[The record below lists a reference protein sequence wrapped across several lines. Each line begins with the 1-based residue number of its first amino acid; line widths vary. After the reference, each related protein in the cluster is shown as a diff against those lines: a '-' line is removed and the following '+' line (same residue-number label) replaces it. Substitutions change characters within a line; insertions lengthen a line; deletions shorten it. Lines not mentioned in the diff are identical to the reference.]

1 MTHSK
6 VSFKRRKQRL
16 LIYLHKNKYEILL
29 LALVQH
35 LFFGVFVG
43 DMSIYLKIIWPINM
57 FFLGVA
63 SVGIFVERGRWV
75 NIIRELLF
83 ILVMVM
89 PLLLTYF
96 GVFPHFMTIMNEIY
110 IFFFLFIFVEVF
122 KFLIRPSY
130 INIDIISAAACGYF
144 LLLEIAI
151 FLMQLLYHSD
161 PKSFSGIDASSPAKI
176 FIDMIYFCSMTFTSI
191 GFGDITPTSHST
203 KLLASFFG
211 IIGQF
216 YSVIL
221 VGIIISKFGSTNRGK

>member
-6 VSFKRRKQRL
+6 ISFQRKKQRL

-29 LALVQH
+29 FALLQH
-35 LFFGVFVG
+35 LFFGVFIN
-43 DMSIYLKIIWPINM
+43 DMDFYLKIIWPVNM

-63 SVGIFVERGRWV
+63 SVGIFVERGKWI
-75 NIIRELLF
+75 NLIRELLF
-83 ILVMVM
+83 ILVLVM
-89 PLLLTYF
+89 PLSLSFF
-96 GVFPHFMTIMNEIY
+96 GIFPHFMTVMNEIY
-110 IFFFLFIFVEVF
+110 IVFFLFIFIEVF

-130 INIDIISAAACGYF
+130 INIDIISAAACGYL

-161 PKSFSGIDASSPAKI
+161 PHSFNGVDNSSPAKI
-176 FIDMIYFCSMTFTSI
+176 FIDMIYFCVMTFTSI
-191 GFGDITPTSHST
+191 GFGDITPTSHTT
-203 KLLASFFG
+203 KLVASFFG

-221 VGIIISKFGSTNRGK
+221 VGIIISKFGSMKKK

>member
-6 VSFKRRKQRL
+6 VSFKRRRKRA

-35 LFFGVFVG
+35 LFFGVFID
-43 DMSIYLKIIWPINM
+43 DMDFYLKIIWPINM

-63 SVGIFVERGRWV
+63 SVGIFVEKGKWI

-83 ILVMVM
+83 ILVLVL
-89 PLLLTYF
+89 PLSLSFF
-96 GVFPHFMTIMNEIY
+96 GVFPHFMKIMNEIY
-110 IFFFLFIFVEVF
+110 IVFFLFIFVEVF

-130 INIDIISAAACGYF
+130 INIDIISAAACGYL

-161 PKSFSGIDASSPAKI
+161 PKSFVGIDTSSPAKI

-191 GFGDITPTSHST
+191 GFGGIAPNSHIT
-203 KLLASFFG
+203 KLIVSFFG

-216 YSVIL
+216 YLVIL
-221 VGIIISKFGSTNRGK
+221 VGIIISKFGSVRKK